1 MFAFLGSAIGRYVAI
16 AGVILSLAVGA
27 YVFYLKYKNLQQA
40 NELLRYNQVQLEQN
54 LKDKEQFLR
63 NLEEIAKKK
72 DAIIVDLKKAN
83 EEREDRVK
91 TVIEVIEKHTDKE
104 RNKPASKL
112 LKDTIRELGKMK

>member
-1 MFAFLGSAIGRYVAI
+1 MFAFLGSALGRYIAI
-16 AGVILSLAVGA
+16 GFVILSLLTGG
-27 YVFYLKYKNLQQA
+27 YIFYLRYKNLQQA
-40 NELLRYNQVQLEQN
+40 NELLRYNQIQLEQN
-54 LKDKEQFLR
+54 LKDKEQYLK

-72 DAIIVDLKKAN
+72 DAIIVDLKKTN
-83 EEREDRVK
+83 DEREDRVR